1 MSIKD
6 LFKKNQE
13 ATQILKSDSI
23 SNISKDAES
32 SDFVQEKIE
41 SKERYIPQFDFD
53 DPKNFARFEYRLSL
67 LKNDLLVLIS
77 LLLFS

>member
-23 SNISKDAES
+23 ANISKDAES
-32 SDFVQEKIE
+32 SDPDL
-41 SKERYIPQFDFD
+41 Y
-53 DPKNFARFEYRLSL
+53 FEGEVR
-67 LKNDLLVLIS
+67 K
-77 LLLFS
+77 